1 MDTIAP
7 ETLISHLE
15 WRYATKRFDPGQ
27 KIPDAT
33 WRTLEDTLVLAPSS
47 FGLQPF
53 KLVVVTDPALKAK
66 LRLAS
71 WDQPQLTECSHA
83 VIFARRQKTTEAD
96 IDRFVARIAE
106 VRGVTKE
113 SLAAYRGYMTGALV
127 GGPLEPIADL
137 WAARQAYIALGA
149 FLTSA
154 ALLGVDTCPMEGFVP
169 DKVDEVLGLTG
180 TGFGSV
186 VIATAGYRSAEDKY
200 ASLAKVRFPKETLI
214 DRR

>member
-1 MDTIAP
+1 MSAITP

-15 WRYATKRFDPGQ
+15 WRYATKRFDPGK

-33 WRTLEDTLVLAPSS
+33 WTALEDSLVLAPSS

-53 KLVVVTDPALKAK
+53 KFIVVTDPSLKEK
-66 LRLAS
+66 LRPAC
-71 WDQPQLTECSHA
+71 WDQPQLTECSH
-83 VIFARRQKTTEAD
+83 VVVFARRQRTTEAD
-96 IDRFVARIAE
+96 IDLFVARMAE
-106 VRGVTKE
+106 VRGVAKE
-113 SLAAYRGYMTGALV
+113 SLAGYRGFMTGTLV
-127 GGPLEPIADL
+127 GGPLEPIADA

-169 DKVDEVLGLTG
+169 EKVDEVLGLTG